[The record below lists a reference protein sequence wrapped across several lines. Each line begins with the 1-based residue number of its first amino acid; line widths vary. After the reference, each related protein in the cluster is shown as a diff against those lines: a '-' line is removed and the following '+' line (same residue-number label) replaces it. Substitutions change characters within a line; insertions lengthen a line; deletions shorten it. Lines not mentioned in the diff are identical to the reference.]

1 MDQTAQR
8 HFVSCWE
15 NKGQVK
21 VYPLAKRYTFWLA
34 FRLFVSI
41 EDPQHVAE
49 FAKPFNVLA
58 AGLIYIP
65 IDLPGTSYNRP
76 IKASNL
82 RRKELLRIIK
92 QRKVDLVEGES
103 ITNSR
108 YIVTHVD

>member
-65 IDLPGTSYNRP
+65 IDLPGIEIHDRFA
-76 IKASNL
+76 K
-82 RRKELLRIIK
+82 KFKLLAKILLFI
-92 QRKVDLVEGES
+92 
-103 ITNSR
+103 
-108 YIVTHVD
+108 